1 MMKSKDDFLIEKGL
15 DWENFKLDH
24 EYAAANILLA
34 MTEYADQETAALNEK
49 VDRIIKAANAEKE
62 THEKQIAAFVSEAA
76 QLRSELAQTK
86 QRLADC
92 QRRGITG
99 ERI

>member
-62 THEKQIAAFVSEAA
+62 THEKQIAAFVT
-76 QLRSELAQTK
+76 ELAQTK